1 VRREGAFVLLLLF
14 LIGCAPV
21 LLPRGIESVSPQ
33 MTANNLV
40 MPDGFA
46 LPLRSWGPVGPARGV
61 VIGLHGFNDY
71 GNAFAGVGAYLAGAG
86 FITYAYD
93 QRGFGQTATVGFW
106 SGAETMADDLISAIR
121 LIRERH
127 PGLPVHVLG
136 ESMGGAVSVLAV
148 TRSPQALADSL
159 VLSAPALW
167 GGRAMSIFEHGT
179 LWFFAHTMP
188 WLTLSGS
195 SLNRIASDNVE
206 MLRALGRDPLVIKET
221 RVDAV
226 NGVVDLMGKAQEAV
240 EHVLTPT
247 LILYGAKDEIIP
259 AHAVR
264 EGVRRLPDLGSSQ
277 RLAYYEKGYHMLTR
291 DLQSEL
297 VLRDISAWLL
307 DRKTSLPSGAYDK
320 AIDFIR

>member
-1 VRREGAFVLLLLF
+1 
-14 LIGCAPV
+14 V
-21 LLPRGIESVSPQ
+21 LLPRGIESVTSQ
-33 MTANNLV
+33 MTINSLV
-40 MPDGFA
+40 MPDGYV
-46 LPLRSWGPVGPARGV
+46 LPLRSWEPSDSPRGV

-71 GNAFAGVGAYLAGAG
+71 GNAFAGVGNYLATAG
-86 FITYAYD
+86 FVTYAYD
-93 QRGFGQTATVGFW
+93 QRGFGQTASVGFW
-106 SGAETMADDLISAIR
+106 SGAEAMADDLTSAIS

-127 PGLPVHVLG
+127 PGLPVHILG
-136 ESMGGAVSVLAV
+136 ESMGGAVSVLAAS
-148 TRSPQALADSL
+148 RSPQALADSF

-167 GGRAMSIFEHGT
+167 GGRAMSVFEHGA

-240 EHVLTPT
+240 EHVLLPT
-247 LILYGAKDEIIP
+247 LVLYGAKDEIIP
-259 AHAVR
+259 SHAVR
-264 EGVRRLPDLGSSQ
+264 EGVRRLPDLGHSQ
-277 RLAYYEKGYHMLTR
+277 KLAYYLGGYHMLTR

-297 VLRDISAWLL
+297 VLKDVVFWLL
-307 DRKTSLPSGAYDK
+307 DHKAGLPSGADDK
-320 AIDFIR
+320 AIDFID

>member
-1 VRREGAFVLLLLF
+1 MRRESVIALLLLL
-14 LIGCAPV
+14 LIGCAPT
-21 LLPRGIESVSPQ
+21 LLPRGPENGLAQ
-33 MTANNLV
+33 MTSERLI
-40 MPDGFA
+40 MPDGFS

-71 GNAFAGVGAYLAGAG
+71 GAAFAGVGAYLAGAG
-86 FITYAYD
+86 FTTYAYD

-106 SGAETMADDLISAIR
+106 SGAETMADDLVSTIG
-121 LIRERH
+121 LLRERH
-127 PGLPVHVLG
+127 PGLPIHVLG
-136 ESMGGAVSVLAV
+136 ESMGGAVAVLAAS
-148 TRSPQALADSL
+148 RSPQALADSL

-226 NGVVDLMGKAQEAV
+226 HGVVDLMGKAQEAV
-240 EHVLTPT
+240 EQVLAPT

-264 EGVRRLPDLGSSQ
+264 EGVRRLPDLGASQ

-297 VLRDISAWLL
+297 VLRDIAAWLL
-307 DRKTSLPSGAYDK
+307 DRKTSLPSGAYEK
-320 AIDFIR
+320 AIDFVD